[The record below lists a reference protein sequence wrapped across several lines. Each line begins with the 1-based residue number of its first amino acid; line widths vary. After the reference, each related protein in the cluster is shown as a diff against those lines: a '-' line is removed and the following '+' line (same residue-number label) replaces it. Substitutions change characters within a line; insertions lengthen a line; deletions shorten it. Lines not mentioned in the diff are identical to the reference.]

1 MNNQMRPKIIVRFA
15 RVIFV
20 LFAII
25 LLIPTLHAQSE
36 SQRIQNRFLLI
47 FDTSATMK
55 KCLPATRTAIQK
67 LFFSL
72 INGQLQPGDTIGVW
86 TFAEKVGPGRFPL
99 QQWKPENAATIASNI
114 TSFVESQHYRKKT
127 DFEATMLLLSAV
139 VQDSDRLTVLIF
151 CDGDGKM
158 THTPFDDA
166 INTIFEKN
174 SRPLQKSLQP
184 FVVVLRSQAGV
195 YVGYTVN
202 SAAEPVNFPQF
213 PPIPQTP
220 AATPSKPSPPPAPVV
235 LAPPLIIIGTK
246 VGTNLPPPAPPAPK
260 LELTNSQSPI
270 ASANPTNEV
279 SVTQTNLIAEI
290 NNAAQTTVTI
300 LDTPTNSIATP
311 PKNSGI
317 SGGGALKIGV
327 ALLIGAVALVVFII
341 RRARKTGQDSLITRS
356 MNQKK

>member
-1 MNNQMRPKIIVRFA
+1 MLPKIIVRFA

-20 LFAII
+20 LFVII

-55 KCLPATRTAIQK
+55 KCLPTTRTAIEK

-72 INGQLQPGDTIGVW
+72 MNGQLQPGDTIGVW
-86 TFAEKVGPGRFPL
+86 TFAGKVGPGRFPL

-114 TSFVESQHYRKKT
+114 TSFVESQHYRKST

-151 CDGDGKM
+151 CDGDGEM
-158 THTPFDDA
+158 TRTPFDDA

-174 SRPLQKSLQP
+174 RRPLQKSLQP

-195 YVGYTVN
+195 YVDYTVN
-202 SAAEPVNFPQF
+202 SAAGTVNFPQF
-213 PPIPQTP
+213 PPIPQAP

-235 LAPPLIIIGTK
+235 LAPPLIIIGTN
-246 VGTNLPPPAPPAPK
+246 VGTNPPPAPPAPK

-279 SVTQTNLIAEI
+279 SVTQTNLIAETT
-290 NNAAQTTVTI
+290 NAPQTTVTI
-300 LDTPTNSIATP
+300 LGTPTNSIATP

-327 ALLIGAVALVVFII
+327 ALLIGAVALVVFMI

-356 MNQKK
+356 MNQK